1 MKILNQTKLIV
12 KNLNNLNTLET
23 FLNSSSDVICIID
36 INGHFKYVNNSFI
49 EMSGYLESNLLLK
62 TFFDFLDPKETVEV
76 LKKIASLSKDNEEI
90 SFDSKYFNRDKLH
103 KTISWKMVYIEQD
116 VTLLAIG
123 KDHTEE
129 NILVKEIEN
138 IKMALDESAI
148 VAITNQKGKITYV
161 NDKFCQI
168 SKFSREELIGKDHK
182 IINSSE
188 TWCRRSGDAN
198 YCIYSGDSHL

>member
-123 KDHTEE
+123 KDRHIRKLSDKKITVISSDISDAGQSSKSLARRHYL
-129 NILVKEIEN
+129 N
-138 IKMALDESAI
+138 
-148 VAITNQKGKITYV
+148 TNQ
-161 NDKFCQI
+161 
-168 SKFSREELIGKDHK
+168 
-182 IINSSE
+182 
-188 TWCRRSGDAN
+188 W
-198 YCIYSGDSHL
+198 